1 MSNLLQDER
10 NKQIQ
15 NAYLLMKNATP
26 DAYEQARINYFT
38 LKEGQGWIRSEK
50 ERIITNEIDPF
61 LNQLS
66 TEFKEL
72 SSGTYIDYKPTEI
85 GDESE
90 SRYLKKLLMK
100 EKDKVSIRNRLLVLG
115 GSNDNNTSWIP
126 LILDILIG
134 VLGLAIIYFL
144 INGKF
149 TKLVSSIYPM
159 NNNNVV

>member
-26 DAYEQARINYFT
+26 DAYEQARINYYT

-72 SSGTYIDYKPTEI
+72 SSGTYIDDKPNEI

-115 GSNDNNTSWIP
+115 GSNDTSWIP
-126 LILDILIG
+126 LILDIFIG
-134 VLGLAIIYFL
+134 ILGLAIIYFL

>member
-26 DAYEQARINYFT
+26 DAYEQARINYYT

-72 SSGTYIDYKPTEI
+72 SSGTYIDDKPNEI

-115 GSNDNNTSWIP
+115 DSNDNNTSWIP

-144 INGKF
+144 MNGKF

>member
-26 DAYEQARINYFT
+26 DAYEQARINYYT

-72 SSGTYIDYKPTEI
+72 SSGTYIDDKPNEI

-115 GSNDNNTSWIP
+115 GSNDTSWIP
-126 LILDILIG
+126 FILDIFIG
-134 VLGLAIIYFL
+134 ILGLAIIYFL

>member
-1 MSNLLQDER
+1 
-10 NKQIQ
+10 
-15 NAYLLMKNATP
+15 
-26 DAYEQARINYFT
+26 
-38 LKEGQGWIRSEK
+38 
-50 ERIITNEIDPF
+50 
-61 LNQLS
+61 
-66 TEFKEL
+66 
-72 SSGTYIDYKPTEI
+72 
-85 GDESE
+85 
-90 SRYLKKLLMK
+90 MK

-134 VLGLAIIYFL
+134 VLGLSIIYFL